1 MNKLIFKV
9 EKMKC
14 GGCVSAIETALNT
27 LDGIDEVNVS
37 LETHQASVNTT
48 QSADVIAKVISDA
61 GFPATLL

>member
-1 MNKLIFKV
+1 MNKLTFKI

-14 GGCVSAIETALNT
+14 AGCVSAIETALNT

-48 QSADVIAKVISDA
+48 QSPEIIAKVISDA

>member
-1 MNKLIFKV
+1 MNKLTFKI

-14 GGCVSAIETALNT
+14 AGCVSAIETALNT
-27 LDGIDEVNVS
+27 LDGIEAVKVS

-48 QSADVIAKVISDA
+48 QSPEIIAKVISDA

>member
-1 MNKLIFKV
+1 
-9 EKMKC
+9 MKC
-14 GGCVSAIETALNT
+14 AGCVSAIETALNT

-48 QSADVIAKVISDA
+48 QSPEIIAKVISDA